1 MKFNSISI
9 KDLFSYQGEVTFDF
23 NDSSKPIALI
33 IGENGFGKTSFI
45 NSVKIAL
52 HGITKDLLSMG
63 ELVLSKQDYILGSKN
78 KNFSG
83 VLNRIS
89 KLNGANKAS
98 VKIEVDDAGES
109 FYIYRE
115 YVIGSNSYTENLS
128 VYDHEN
134 NLLYSDL
141 EAQDFINY
149 KISPTLAKFFFFD
162 GEKIQTI
169 ADFSKDEFRQMLE
182 DVLELDIY
190 DQLITDST
198 NVIKKINKSELDSE
212 LQQKLTQKEEELFE
226 VESKLTSVT
235 KEYEDEKL
243 YLNQLLT
250 EQKDLDRKLSKLQ
263 SKHKKPLEEAKLQ
276 LQSYEEEKET
286 YQKEFKE
293 VSYMQLPLLLNKKLK
308 ESVEKDIQKNY
319 KGNVTISQNII
330 DLKKKEFLEHIDET
344 QKGSIESIFDKVFNS
359 DNNRQSVAF
368 ADPEKI
374 EHQYNTLK
382 KVEFQELINN
392 LIAVKENIVQTQN
405 EIFHL
410 EQNFQNDQKEY
421 KKDFEKVK
429 TLAEN
434 IGQQKAKVESLEK
447 QIEKLQYE
455 KKEIEREI
463 GRTSIKE
470 HQNSLVKLKIESL
483 ESAITVAKQMKIK
496 IKEDKKEILEKSINV
511 KFNLLKKEGY
521 EADSI
526 QLDNDFNINVYDKDM
541 NPMDIL
547 SSSSGQKQVIATALI
562 WGISEYI
569 AEDIPMIIDTPL
581 GRLDE
586 KNQALILNQFY
597 PNASKQVLILPTPS
611 ELRHEGF
618 QELQSEISQIFTLA
632 NKGSATTMQE
642 KNITEFFDSRYTK

>member
-1 MKFNSISI
+1 MRFNGITI

-23 NDSSKPIALI
+23 NDSNNPISLI

-52 HGITKDLLSMG
+52 HGVTKDLISMG
-63 ELVLSKQDYILGSKN
+63 ELVLSKQDYIVGNRN

-83 VLNRIS
+83 VLNRVS

-98 VKIEVDDAGES
+98 VKIKVDDSGES

-115 YVIGSNSYTENLS
+115 YIVGNNTYNENLS
-128 VYDHEN
+128 VYDEDD
-134 NLLYSDL
+134 NLIYSDI

-198 NVIKKINKSELDSE
+198 SVIKKINKSELDAK
-212 LQQKLTQKEEELFE
+212 LQEYVSQKEKELEEIDL
-226 VESKLTSVT
+226 KLGTLSN
-235 KEYEDEKL
+235 ELEEERL
-243 YLNQLLT
+243 ELNQLLT
-250 EQKDLDRKLSKLQ
+250 DQKDLDRALSKLK
-263 SKHKKPLEEAKLQ
+263 SKHKKPLETAKAEL
-276 LQSYEEEKET
+276 LKYEEEKEE
-286 YQKEFKE
+286 YQRKFKE
-293 VSYMQLPLLLNKKLK
+293 ISYMQLPLLLNKKLK
-308 ESVEKDIQKNY
+308 QSVEKDIETNY

-330 DLKKKEFLEHIDET
+330 NLKKKEFLSHIGTE
-344 QKGSIESIFDKVFNS
+344 QKESIESIFDKVFNS
-359 DNNRQSVAF
+359 DENRQSVVF

-374 EHQYNTLK
+374 EHQYNTFK
-382 KVEFQELINN
+382 DVDFPELVNN
-392 LIAVKENIVQTQN
+392 LIYTKDKIVQTQN
-405 EIFHL
+405 EIYHL
-410 EQNFQNDQKEY
+410 EQSHQNDQKEY
-421 KKDFEKVK
+421 QKEFERVKV
-429 TLAEN
+429 LAES
-434 IGQQKAKVESLEK
+434 IGQRKAKVEALES
-447 QIEKLQYE
+447 QIDTLEYE
-455 KKEIEREI
+455 KREVEKEI
-463 GRTSIKE
+463 GRSTIKE
-470 HQNSLVKLKIESL
+470 YKNSLAKLKVKSL
-483 ESAITVAKQMKIK
+483 ESTIEVAKQMKIK
-496 IKEDKKEILEKSINV
+496 IKEDKKEILESSINV
-511 KFNLLKKEGY
+511 KFNLLKKDGY

-547 SSSSGQKQVIATALI
+547 SSSSGQKQIIATALI

-569 AEDIPMIIDTPL
+569 SEDIPMIIDTPL

-586 KNQALILNQFY
+586 KNQSLILNQFY

-618 QELQSEISQIFTLA
+618 KELQGEISQIFTLA

-642 KNITEFFDSRYTK
+642 KNIAEFFDGRYTK